1 MATEQDIVISTR
13 SALARRTTL
22 RNIVRLIPAVVI
34 IAAMLNIL
42 SCDTSGL
49 LSSTNGSSSPTATP
63 TTGTGTLAFVTNYN
77 DGKVS
82 SFTRNTTTGALTH
95 TGQVTAGAKKGPRGV
110 VASPNGSFLYV
121 ANINDDN
128 IYEYS
133 INSTKGA
140 LTPLSPPA
148 VSNGSGTGPDQLAIS
163 SDGALLWVTGAAGTV
178 TWYTVD
184 NTTGQL
190 TLGSFITGF
199 SVPYGITLH
208 PSLPVLYVSDTS
220 TGLVWPMTYDTST
233 GALSKNFTAVH
244 SADGNANKP
253 AAIAI
258 DSGADSLFI
267 ADQVLG
273 EVSSF
278 TIDDTGLTC
287 GQAGCLALASVYP
300 NSSTGDVPIG
310 LGMATNGSFQ
320 YLYTANHG
328 GNSVSSFLA
337 SATTLTEPPALV
349 TGYTGATGLVVD
361 PQNLFVY
368 TANNGNGTVGQVI
381 INGTCGASICAGP
394 SIATESPAN
403 AGSGPW
409 GITLAQ

>member
-1 MATEQDIVISTR
+1 MATKQEILLSTR

-22 RNIVRLIPAVVI
+22 KNIVRLIPAVVI
-34 IAAMLNIL
+34 IAAMLNTL

-49 LSSTNGSSSPTATP
+49 LGSSGGSSSPTATP

-82 SFTRNTTTGALTH
+82 SFTRNTTTGVLKH
-95 TGQVTAGAKKGPRGV
+95 TGQVGAGAKKGPRGV
-110 VASPNGSFLYV
+110 VASPSGSFLYV

-133 INSTKGA
+133 INSTKGT
-140 LTPLSPPA
+140 LTPLSPAA
-148 VSNGSGTGPDQLAIS
+148 VSNGSGTKPDQLAIS
-163 SDGALLWVTGAAGTV
+163 SDGTLLWVTGAAGTV

-184 NTTGQL
+184 GTTGQI
-190 TLGSFITGF
+190 TSGGSIVGF

-208 PSLPVLYVSDTS
+208 PSLAVLYVSDTS
-220 TGLVWPMTYDTST
+220 TGLIWPMTYDTST
-233 GALSKNFTAVH
+233 GALTKNFTAVH
-244 SADGNANKP
+244 SADVNANMP

-287 GQAGCLALASVYP
+287 GQAGCLAPASVYP

-310 LGMATNGSFQ
+310 LGMATNGGFQ
-320 YLYTANHG
+320 YLYTANNG

-337 SATTLTEPPALV
+337 SAQTLTEPPALV

-394 SIATESPAN
+394 SIPTESPAN
-403 AGSGPW
+403 ANSGPW

>member
-1 MATEQDIVISTR
+1 MATRQDILLSTR
-13 SALARRTTL
+13 SALATRTTL
-22 RNIVRLIPAVVI
+22 KNIVRLIPAVVI

-49 LSSTNGSSSPTATP
+49 LGSSNGSSSPTATP
-63 TTGTGTLAFVTNYN
+63 TSTTGTLAYVTNYN

-82 SFTRNTTTGALTH
+82 SFTRNTTTGLLKH

-110 VASPNGSFLYV
+110 VASPNGNFLYV
-121 ANINDDN
+121 ANIKDDN

-140 LTPLSPPA
+140 LTPLSPAA
-148 VSNGSGTGPDQLAIS
+148 VSNGSGTKPDQLAIS
-163 SDGALLWVTGAAGTV
+163 SDGTLLWVTGAAGKV
-178 TWYTVD
+178 YWYTVD
-184 NTTGQL
+184 DTTGQI
-190 TLGSFITGF
+190 TSGGSIGGF

-208 PSLPVLYVSDTS
+208 PSLAVLYVSDTS
-220 TGLVWPMTYDTST
+220 TGLIWPMSYNTST
-233 GALSKNFTAVH
+233 GALTKNFTAVH
-244 SADGNANKP
+244 SADGSANMP

-267 ADQVLG
+267 ADQVIG

-278 TIDDTGLTC
+278 TMDGTTG
-287 GQAGCLALASVYP
+287 ALAPASVYP

-310 LGMATNGSFQ
+310 LGMATNGGFQ
-320 YLYTANHG
+320 YLYTANQG

-337 SATTLTEPPALV
+337 SLTTLTVPPALV

-368 TANNGNGTVGQVI
+368 TANNGNGTVGQVV

-394 SIATESPAN
+394 SIPTESPAN

-409 GITLAQ
+409 GVTLAQ

>member
-1 MATEQDIVISTR
+1 MPTEQDILLSTR
-13 SALARRTTL
+13 TALAARTAL
-22 RNIVRLIPAVVI
+22 KNIVRLIPAVVI

-49 LSSTNGSSSPTATP
+49 LGSGNNGSGSPTATP

-82 SFTRNTTTGALTH
+82 SFTRNTTTGALKH
-95 TGQVTAGAKKGPRGV
+95 TGQVGAGAKKGPRGV

-121 ANINDDN
+121 ANKKDDN

-133 INSTKGA
+133 INSTKGT
-140 LTPLSPPA
+140 LTPLSPAA
-148 VSNGSGTGPDQLAIS
+148 VSNGSGTGPDELAIS
-163 SDGALLWVTGAAGTV
+163 SDGTLLWVTGAAGTV

-184 NTTGQL
+184 DTTGQI
-190 TLGSFITGF
+190 TSGGSIGGF
-199 SVPYGITLH
+199 SAPYGITLH
-208 PSLPVLYVSDTS
+208 PSLAVLYVSDTS
-220 TGLVWPMTYDTST
+220 TGLIWPMTYDTST
-233 GALSKNFTAVH
+233 GALTKNFTAVH
-244 SADGNANKP
+244 SADGSANKP

-278 TIDDTGLTC
+278 TMNTTTG
-287 GQAGCLALASVYP
+287 ALAAASVYP

-320 YLYTANHG
+320 YLYTANNG

-337 SATTLTEPPALV
+337 SLTTLTEPPALV

-381 INGTCGASICAGP
+381 INGTCGASICAGT
-394 SIATESPAN
+394 SIPTESPAN

>member
-1 MATEQDIVISTR
+1 MATKQDILLSTR
-13 SALARRTTL
+13 SALARRTAL
-22 RNIVRLIPAVVI
+22 KNIVRLIPAVVI
-34 IAAMLNIL
+34 IAAMLNTL
-42 SCDTSGL
+42 SCNTSGL
-49 LSSTNGSSSPTATP
+49 LGSGNNGSNSPTATP
-63 TTGTGTLAFVTNYN
+63 TTSTGTLAYVTNYN

-95 TGQVTAGAKKGPRGV
+95 TGQVGAGAKKGPRGV
-110 VASPNGSFLYV
+110 VASPGGSFLYV
-121 ANINDDN
+121 ANIGDDN

-133 INSTKGA
+133 IKSSNGT

-148 VSNGSGTGPDQLAIS
+148 VSNGSGTKPDELAINS
-163 SDGALLWVTGAAGTV
+163 AGTLLWVTGTAGTV

-184 NTTGQL
+184 GTTGQI
-190 TLGSFITGF
+190 TSVGSIGGF

-208 PSLPVLYVSDTS
+208 PSLAVLYVSDTS
-220 TGLVWPMTYDTST
+220 TGLIWPMSYNTST
-233 GALSKNFTAVH
+233 GALTKSFTAVH
-244 SADGNANKP
+244 SADGSANKP

-267 ADQVLG
+267 ADQNIG

-278 TIDDTGLTC
+278 TMDTGT
-287 GQAGCLALASVYP
+287 GALATASVYP

-310 LGMATNGSFQ
+310 LAMATNGSFQ
-320 YLYTANHG
+320 YLFTANQG

-337 SATTLTEPPALV
+337 SLTTLTEPPAV
-349 TGYTGATGLVVD
+349 ASPYNGAAGLVVD
-361 PQNLFVY
+361 PGNVFVY
-368 TANNGNGTVGQVI
+368 TANNGNGTVGQAI
-381 INGTCGASICAGP
+381 INGTCAASICAGP
-394 SIATESPAN
+394 TIPTESPAN